1 MSQIIQNNSDF
12 LFLYEAILSNPN
24 GDPDQENKPRMDYDT
39 RTNLVTDVRLKRY
52 VRDFLKQN
60 GSEIFVD
67 MEGESKV
74 AMDQRLKSILSK
86 IWDDDNVMAGI
97 INNAG
102 LFERYLSLKGSDFE
116 KTFDI
121 LQGKGKDK
129 DKDKDKDR
137 KKKTE
142 ELNRAIIVGLVRE
155 KFTDIRMFGSAFA
168 VEGFNK
174 SLTGPIQLNWGY
186 SLNEVFLIDSNTIS
200 SIMND
205 DNSTFGKD
213 YRVKYSLLGF
223 HGSINKYAAK
233 TTGLTEADR
242 QAFRTALW
250 SGISASPT
258 RSKLNQYPKLYME
271 LIYNEGYHNGHFG
284 DLRNLVN
291 ASIRGDK
298 KPQEVTAFADL
309 LLDFSL
315 LENTLEGQVGSN
327 KPLKEVILTMAAD
340 VPKPA
345 RTWN

>member
-1 MSQIIQNNSDF
+1 MNQIIQNNSDF

-67 MEGESKV
+67 MDGDSKV
-74 AMDQRLKSILSK
+74 AMDQRLKNILASFWDQDDK
-86 IWDDDNVMAGI
+86 IQQLLDDDKLFSIYKDKIRGKNAEETVGRLVNKKPENKDVNRALL
-97 INNAG
+97 AG
-102 LFERYLSLKGSDFE
+102 LVKHRF
-116 KTFDI
+116 I
-121 LQGKGKDK
+121 
-129 DKDKDKDR
+129 
-137 KKKTE
+137 
-142 ELNRAIIVGLVRE
+142 
-155 KFTDIRMFGSAFA
+155 DIRMFGSAFA
-168 VEGFNK
+168 IDGFNK

-315 LENTLEGQVGSN
+315 LENTLEGQVGSD

>member
-1 MSQIIQNNSDF
+1 MNQIIQNNSDF

-67 MEGESKV
+67 MDGDSKV
-74 AMDQRLKSILSK
+74 AMDQRLKNILASFWDQDDK
-86 IWDDDNVMAGI
+86 IQQLLDDDKLFSIYKDNIRGKNAEETVGRLVNKKPENKDVNRALL
-97 INNAG
+97 AG
-102 LFERYLSLKGSDFE
+102 LVKHRF
-116 KTFDI
+116 I
-121 LQGKGKDK
+121 
-129 DKDKDKDR
+129 
-137 KKKTE
+137 
-142 ELNRAIIVGLVRE
+142 
-155 KFTDIRMFGSAFA
+155 DIRMFGSAFA
-168 VEGFNK
+168 IDGFNK

-315 LENTLEGQVGSN
+315 LENTLEGQVGSD

>member
-67 MEGESKV
+67 MEGDSKV
-74 AMDQRLKSILSK
+74 PMDQRLKNILSSLWDQDDKVQQLLGDDKQFSTYRDK
-86 IWDDDNVMAGI
+86 IKGKNAEETVAKLVNKKTDFKDFNRALL
-97 INNAG
+97 AG
-102 LFERYLSLKGSDFE
+102 LVKHRFID
-116 KTFDI
+116 
-121 LQGKGKDK
+121 
-129 DKDKDKDR
+129 
-137 KKKTE
+137 
-142 ELNRAIIVGLVRE
+142 V
-155 KFTDIRMFGSAFA
+155 RMFGSAFA
-168 VEGFNK
+168 IDGFNK

-223 HGSINKYAAK
+223 HGSINKYAAQ

-242 QAFRTALW
+242 QAFRAALW

-291 ASIRGDK
+291 TSIRGDK
-298 KPQEVTAFADL
+298 KPQEVTAFTDL

-315 LENTLEGQVGSN
+315 LENTLESQVGPD
-327 KPLKEVILTMAAD
+327 KPLKDVILTMAAD